1 MNKIYIVVGSITNA
15 MRGNEL
21 LLGYG
26 INSTIKRNQSFNK
39 TMGCG
44 YSLEVKKNGKKAV
57 ELLRQHNI
65 RVRDVIEGD
74 FMK

>member
-15 MRGNEL
+15 MRGNEI

-26 INSTIKRNQSFNK
+26 IRSVIKRNQSFNK

-44 YSLEVKKNGKKAV
+44 YSLEVKEDGDKAV
-57 ELLRQHNI
+57 ELLRQYNI

-74 FMK
+74 FKK